1 MMFIKAIFAVTLAV
15 LALAAPPVQPRQ
27 SDGSLVDVDALVD
40 DVLNNADVNVLD

>member
-27 SDGSLVDVDALVD
+27 SGEPH
-40 DVLNNADVNVLD
+40 LNELLPGMKFIDLE